1 MYYLNSEFLSDK
13 FQNNGLPLF
22 REELG
27 EAFTIISSR
36 YKTSKDEY
44 SEDLYFGVSF
54 LPKSSRYRPK
64 GSNFG
69 IGCIKVVYDQLKD
82 PLSIEDSLQDSNLF
96 QRCGSSRFSFNK
108 FDEIKKGL
116 FFPHSRYGLI
126 LLQPRILEARNVIS
140 NGLKNNGFY
149 SLDDLIIDS
158 NDNQ

>member
-1 MYYLNSEFLSDK
+1 MYYIDPNYLSDE
-13 FQNNGLPLF
+13 FQTNGLPLF
-22 REELG
+22 REELKDV
-27 EAFTIISSR
+27 FRIISSR

-54 LPKSSRYRPK
+54 LPKSRYRPK

-69 IGCIKVVYDQLKD
+69 IGCIKVVYDQFKD
-82 PLSIEDSLQDSNLF
+82 PLSIKDSLQDSNLF
-96 QRCGSSRFSFNK
+96 QRCRSSRFSFNK

-126 LLQPRILEARNVIS
+126 LFQPRILEAIDIIS